1 MQMPWI
7 MDAIVW
13 NISSQLFWGYLALIL
28 PSFFLAL
35 YYLYYQLFVVNKPR
49 VVGAGGEFHKMV
61 VKCCPTLSSYYWPTV
76 WAFHRHLTTILRAV
90 LQKPPNI
97 TYKR

>member
-1 MQMPWI
+1 
-7 MDAIVW
+7 MDAVVW
-13 NISSQLFWGYLALIL
+13 NLSSQFFCGYLAVAL
-28 PSFFLAL
+28 PSFFIAM
-35 YYLYYQLFVVNKPR
+35 YYLYYILFVVNKPR

-61 VKCCPTLSSYYWPTV
+61 VKCCPTLSSYFRLTF
-76 WAFHRHLTTILRAV
+76 WAFHCHLTTILRAV

>member
-1 MQMPWI
+1 
-7 MDAIVW
+7 MDLGMDVVVW
-13 NISSQLFWGYLALIL
+13 NVSAQFFWGYLALAL

-35 YYLYYQLFVVNKPR
+35 YTFYYLLFVVNKPR

-61 VKCCPTLSSYYWPTV
+61 VKCCPTLSSSYRPTF
-76 WAFHRHLTTILRAV
+76 WAFHCHLTTILRAV